1 MPGKLIVRGAYRS
14 DKPGADGLK
23 AAFDKFLQQIER
35 DVIAG
40 TFDDFNASIFPN
52 TAAFEGFNKQTN
64 EVSRAFS
71 ELDTEGLESGRFQF
85 RLELDSALFSDPDY
99 GLQRLVHTLASDLFE
114 RRVHEYSGK
123 ISISSIEFGAVKDAM
138 VAAYRPA
145 SYTRS
150 DIRAAFALKNNRPLL
165 AFSLKPRG
173 CLSDDD
179 YVHLATAAFDKGCNI
194 VELDTRDL
202 AIDQGGARLTLF
214 KRLTQ
219 LALDR
224 SEERICRFA
233 ANVSGPARILGP
245 TLQALAK
252 MHADHDPDTAWVV
265 KVDGNLDG
273 LSTIQAIRSGFYD
286 LPKQPIITCYP
297 VLKYALQSA
306 LGRNAFVEMLAMSG
320 ADIIYP
326 GQSPDFGS
334 SNNRIDPQ
342 MVAAAQSHYKK
353 MANGD
358 FPMLSVAGG
367 IFINSVHAC
376 LSVLGPDVAFFA
388 GGGIA
393 LSKKGIAKGA
403 GNFAQAIELSC
414 QDLFDGTRY
423 RDLKAQLID
432 LSRIYFDDDKIPTDY
447 ELILPA
453 SLKNVPLV
461 AESTNLKA

>member
-14 DKPGADGLK
+14 DKPGADGLQ

-40 TFDDFNASIFPN
+40 TFDNFDASIFPN
-52 TAAFEGFNKQTN
+52 KAAFGVFKKQTN

-71 ELDTEGLESGRFQF
+71 ELDAEGLENGRFQF
-85 RLELDSALFSDPDY
+85 RLELDSALFADPDY

-114 RRVHEYSGK
+114 RRVHDYSGK
-123 ISISSIEFGAVKDAM
+123 IAVSSIEFGGVRDAM
-138 VAAYRPA
+138 VAAYRPV
-145 SYTRS
+145 SYTRA
-150 DIRAAFALKNNRPLL
+150 DIRAAFALKENRPLL

-179 YVHLATAAFDKGCNI
+179 YVHIVTAAFDKGCSI

-202 AIDQGGARLTLF
+202 VIDQGARLALF
-214 KRLTQ
+214 QRLTK
-219 LALDR
+219 LGLDL
-224 SEERICRFA
+224 SKERICRFA
-233 ANVSGPARILGP
+233 ANVSGPARIVGP
-245 TLQALAK
+245 TLEALAK
-252 MHADHDPDTAWVV
+252 MHIDHNPDAAWVV

-273 LSTIQAIRSGFYD
+273 LSTIQAIRSGCYG

-297 VLKYALQSA
+297 VLKYAMQSA

-326 GQSPDFGS
+326 GQSPDFGF
-334 SNNRIDPQ
+334 SNNRIEPEV
-342 MVAAAQSHYKK
+342 VAAAQSHYQK
-353 MANGD
+353 MADGD

-376 LSVLGPDVAFFA
+376 LSLLGPDVAFFA

-393 LSKKGIAKGA
+393 LSKKGIAEGA
-403 GNFAQAIELSC
+403 DNFAEAIELSC
-414 QDLFDGTRY
+414 QDLFDGKQNKG
-423 RDLKAQLID
+423 LKDKLID
-432 LSRIYFDDDKIPTDY
+432 LSRIYFEDGKIPADY